1 MGTMMI
7 AFRIAEGPDYQI
19 KRNRLHQAVMKFFG
33 ANQVFDELTSLYV
46 VQSNLPAQSVA
57 SLFSTQAGLT
67 QSDKLLVLSG
77 EVGHPGTSGVLQQ
90 AAKLMWILQ
99 RSAISS
105 LFSKR

>member
-19 KRNRLHQAVMKFFG
+19 KRNRLHHAVMTFFG
-33 ANQVFDELTSLYV
+33 ADRVFDELTSLYV

-67 QSDKLLVLSG
+67 HLDKLLVLSG

-90 AAKLMWILQ
+90 VSKLLRILH
-99 RSAISS
+99 SSTIAS
-105 LFSKR
+105 LFAKR